1 MESIVRHLEE
11 TGYENFLGPG
21 GAGDCYTFLLTY
33 HFTSSSRFLIM
44 TLGAGRKDMDTI
56 TGRIAH
62 VFREKAGKE
71 TNAVLFYDFN
81 QMKSRN
87 HPTSQL

>member
-1 MESIVRHLEE
+1 
-11 TGYENFLGPG
+11 
-21 GAGDCYTFLLTY
+21 
-33 HFTSSSRFLIM
+33 M